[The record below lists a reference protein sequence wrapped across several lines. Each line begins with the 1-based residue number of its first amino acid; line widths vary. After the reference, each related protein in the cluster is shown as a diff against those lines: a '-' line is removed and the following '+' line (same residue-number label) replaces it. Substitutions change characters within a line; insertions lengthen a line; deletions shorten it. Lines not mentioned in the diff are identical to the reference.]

1 MRTLMLMALCL
12 FPMLCPGADRW
23 TALSMFESC
32 DNDRA
37 VGSAG
42 EISRYQI
49 LKEEWASVTSS
60 RHYTD
65 AALAKSVAEELMK
78 RRHSQFT
85 QTFHREPSDFEFYVL
100 WNAPG
105 QAMSRRVTRTVA
117 ERANRYQNLCVALNP
132 PLKLY
137 ASVR

>member
-1 MRTLMLMALCL
+1 MRTLMLMALCFL
-12 FPMLCPGADRW
+12 PMLASGADRW

-49 LKEEWASVTSS
+49 LKEEWATVTAS
-60 RHYTD
+60 RRYTD
-65 AALAKSVAEELMK
+65 AAVAKSVAEELMK
-78 RRHSQFT
+78 RRHNQFV
-85 QTFHREPSDFEFYVL
+85 QTFHREPSDYEFYVL
-100 WNAPG
+100 WNAPS
-105 QAMSRRVTRTVA
+105 QVITHRVTRTVA
-117 ERANRYQNLCVALNP
+117 ERAHRFQNLCVALNP

>member
-1 MRTLMLMALCL
+1 
-12 FPMLCPGADRW
+12 
-23 TALSMFESC
+23 MFESC

-49 LKEEWASVTSS
+49 LKEEWATVTAS
-60 RHYTD
+60 RRYTD

-78 RRHSQFT
+78 RRHNQFT

-105 QAMSRRVTRTVA
+105 QAMNRRVTRTVA

>member
-1 MRTLMLMALCL
+1 MRTLMLMALCFL
-12 FPMLCPGADRW
+12 PMLCSGADRW

-49 LKEEWASVTSS
+49 LKEEWATVTAS
-60 RHYTD
+60 RRYTD
-65 AALAKSVAEELMK
+65 AALAKTVAEELMK
-78 RRHSQFT
+78 RRHNQFV
-85 QTFHREPSDFEFYVL
+85 QTFHREPSDYEFYVL
-100 WNAPG
+100 WNAPA
-105 QAMSRRVTRTVA
+105 QVISHRVTRTVA
-117 ERANRYQNLCVALNP
+117 ERAQRFQNLCVALNP
-132 PLKLY
+132 ALKLY

>member
-1 MRTLMLMALCL
+1 MRTLMLMALTL
-12 FPMLCPGADRW
+12 FPMLCSGADRW

-49 LKEEWASVTSS
+49 LKQEWATVTTS
-60 RHYTD
+60 RRYTD
-65 AALAKSVAEELMK
+65 AKLAKSVAEELMK
-78 RRHSQFT
+78 RRYNQFV
-85 QTFHREPSDFEFYVL
+85 QTFHREPSDYEFYVL
-100 WNAPG
+100 WNAPY
-105 QAMSRRVTRTVA
+105 QLLERRVSRVVA
-117 ERANRYQNLCVALNP
+117 ERAHRFHNLVLALNP

-137 ASVR
+137 ASVK